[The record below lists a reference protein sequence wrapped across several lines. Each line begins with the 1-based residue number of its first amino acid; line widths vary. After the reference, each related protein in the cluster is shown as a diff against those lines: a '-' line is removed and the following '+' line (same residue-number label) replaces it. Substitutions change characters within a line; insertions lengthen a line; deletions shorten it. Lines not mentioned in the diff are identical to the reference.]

1 MPKNIYMNGA
11 KANNIYWN
19 GTQAKK
25 VYFNNVLV
33 YSGAFEFSYTGAY
46 TTEGDFGGNFV
57 IRFLTSGTLTV
68 TDKGDVSSVDWFAVG
83 GGGCGGQSGDSEG
96 GGGMGGGG
104 GYTSTVRGAAVPTSI
119 QIIIGAGST
128 EYTTYNNL
136 VSAGA
141 SYAAGVINANGG
153 RSAFIATA
161 WRDNRQTDGWSKYA
175 ASGGSGGGTG
185 GYSLNASRGG
195 SDGSDGIE
203 ASYSHPQLH
212 DKLGGI
218 GQGTTTREFGE
229 STGKL
234 YSGGGGGG
242 AQATATS
249 TPTPGGDGG
258 GGAGALAP
266 SNYSST
272 YISPSPGAENTGGG
286 GGGGAK
292 TSSAVNLIHGAS
304 GGSGIVCVRNHR

>member
-1 MPKNIYMNGA
+1 MPKNLYMNGA
-11 KANNIYWN
+11 KVQTPYYN
-19 GTQAKK
+19 GAKVKK

-46 TTEGDFGGNFV
+46 TTEGDLGGNFV
-57 IRFLTSGTLTV
+57 IRFLTSGTLTI

-83 GGGCGGQSGDSEG
+83 GGGCGGQSGDREG

-104 GYTSTVRGAAVPTSI
+104 GYTSTVRGTTVPTSI
-119 QIIIGAGST
+119 QIVIGAGST
-128 EYTTYNNL
+128 EYTTYETL

-141 SYAAGVINANGG
+141 SYVPNVINANGG
-153 RSAFIATA
+153 RSAPNATS
-161 WRDNRQTDGWSKYA
+161 WRYSWETKDTWKYG

-185 GYSLNASRGG
+185 GYSTIATRGG
-195 SDGSDGIE
+195 SDGSDGVE
-203 ASYSHPQLH
+203 SAYSDHSTH

-242 AQATATS
+242 AAATATS
-249 TPTPGGDGG
+249 TPMPGGDGG

-266 SNYSST
+266 SDYAST
-272 YISPSPGAENTGGG
+272 YIVSSPGAENTGGG

-292 TSSAVNLIHGAS
+292 GSFGSNVIHGAS
-304 GGSGIVCVRNHR
+304 GGSGIVCIRNHR